1 MTAPLRFLRSAI
13 PAVVALILVTAP
25 ALAADPVFPRNS
37 RVGVELP
44 AGFKPSEK
52 FMGFENPQA
61 NAALIVT
68 ELPND
73 MFGELESGFTDE
85 VMKQRGM
92 TVQTREAMT
101 FKDGRGVFIA
111 GPKVQGDQKTYESV
125 LIANIGGVT
134 AILSMQML
142 EASRATL
149 TDAVVRDAFKTVA
162 IRQVPDAEKL
172 AVLPYKIGNLG
183 GFRIVRSS
191 PNGTAV
197 LTLGAKD
204 EAAGIEQ
211 PYALIA
217 VAGGGTPKAED
228 RDRLAKAILANTP
241 GIKDIKL
248 TRAEPLRIGQ
258 AQGYEIV
265 AEARDAATNSDVNTV
280 LWLRYGQ
287 SGYVQIFGIAKR
299 AAWGDVFPRLRTL
312 RDSLEPGNR

>member
-13 PAVVALILVTAP
+13 PAVFAFVLVTTP
-25 ALAADPVFPRNS
+25 TLAADPVFPRNS
-37 RVGVELP
+37 RVGIVPP
-44 AGFKPSEK
+44 AGFAPSTR

-68 ELPND
+68 ELPAD
-73 MFGELESGFTDE
+73 MFTELEKGFTDE

-92 TVQTREAMT
+92 TVATREAVT
-101 FKDGRGVFIA
+101 LKDGRGVLIA

-125 LIANIGGVT
+125 LLANVGGIT
-134 AILSMQML
+134 AVLSMQML
-142 EASRATL
+142 ETSRATI

-162 IRQVPDAEKL
+162 IRQIPDAEKL
-172 AVLPYKIGNLG
+172 AVLPYRIGNLG

-204 EAAGIEQ
+204 EAAGVEQ
-211 PYALIA
+211 PYALIG
-217 VAGGGTPKAED
+217 VAGGETPKAED

-248 TRAEPLRIGQ
+248 VRAEPLRIGQ
-258 AQGYEIV
+258 AQGYEVV

-287 SGYVQIFGIAKR
+287 SGYLQMFAIAKR
-299 AAWGDVFPRLRTL
+299 SAWGDVFPRLRTI
-312 RDSLEPGNR
+312 RDSIDPANR

>member
-1 MTAPLRFLRSAI
+1 LRSAI
-13 PAVVALILVTAP
+13 LGTLALILVAAP
-25 ALAADPVFPRNS
+25 ALAQEPVFPRNS
-37 RVGVELP
+37 RVGIVP
-44 AGFKPSEK
+44 PTGFVASTK
-52 FMGFENPQA
+52 FLGFENPQA

-68 ELPND
+68 ELPGE
-73 MFGELESGFTDE
+73 MFAEMEKGFTDE

-92 TVQTREAMT
+92 TVQVREPVT
-101 FKDGRGVFIA
+101 LKDGRGLLLA
-111 GPKVQGDQKTYESV
+111 GPKVQGDQKTYEAV
-125 LIANIGGVT
+125 LIANTGGIT

-149 TDAVVRDAFKTVA
+149 TDAVVRNAFRTVA

-191 PNGTAV
+191 PNGTAI

-204 EAAGIEQ
+204 EAVGVDQ
-211 PYALIA
+211 PYAMIG
-217 VAGGGTPKAED
+217 VAGGETPKAED
-228 RDRLAKAILANTP
+228 RDRVAKAILANTP

-248 TRAEPLRIGQ
+248 VRSEPLRIGQ

-287 SGYVQIFGIAKR
+287 SGYLQMFAIARR
-299 AAWGDVFPRLRTL
+299 ASWGDVFPRLRQI
-312 RDSLEPGNR
+312 RDSIEPGGR